1 MVYTDLVVLRRP
13 LACVRCRLQP
23 PLVLRERKE
32 VLALVALRDTNDR
45 RDKLQQERRVQLEQ
59 RRVKVV
65 EEVQDKTLDMRT
77 IVILGISSAYTLAT
91 FLFAQAHLIRH
102 DHQLA
107 VPQARDV
114 RVVLVVLQTQDLL
127 DVLNLL
133 VLHDLVVA
141 SFPDVE
147 QLAAQGEDAVVVAT
161 DDTETSDGERLG
173 GVSFGQDERAVLRIL
188 RAGVVGVGELG
199 KTGKAANAC

>member
-1 MVYTDLVVLRRP
+1 M
-13 LACVRCRLQP
+13 
-23 PLVLRERKE
+23 
-32 VLALVALRDTNDR
+32 
-45 RDKLQQERRVQLEQ
+45 
-59 RRVKVV
+59 
-65 EEVQDKTLDMRT
+65 
-77 IVILGISSAYTLAT
+77 
-91 FLFAQAHLIRH
+91 
-102 DHQLA
+102 
-107 VPQARDV
+107 
-114 RVVLVVLQTQDLL
+114 LQTQDLL